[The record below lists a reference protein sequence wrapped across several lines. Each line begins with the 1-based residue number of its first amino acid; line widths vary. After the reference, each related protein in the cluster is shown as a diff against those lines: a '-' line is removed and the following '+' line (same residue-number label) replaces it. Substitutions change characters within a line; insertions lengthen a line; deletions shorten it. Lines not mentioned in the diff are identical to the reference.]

1 MVSRVG
7 EVKETTRVERKM
19 RREKSLEKL
28 VWGREKGNKKEQ
40 PEENNKEWRGRREKW
55 RLRRGEKAE
64 GSIEWRGVY
73 RNRRPRKKKR
83 EKKKKKRKR
92 KRKRKRKNKNVLF
105 VWGVK
110 IRGGKKDRV
119 KN

>member
-7 EVKETTRVERKM
+7 EVKETRVERKM

-73 RNRRPRKKKR
+73 RNRRKQKQKK
-83 EKKKKKRKR
+83 
-92 KRKRKRKNKNVLF
+92 KNVLF
-105 VWGVK
+105 VWGAK
-110 IRGGKKDRV
+110 IRGGKKERV

>member
-7 EVKETTRVERKM
+7 EVKETRVERKM

-73 RNRRPRKKKR
+73 RNRRPRKKKKR
-83 EKKKKKRKR
+83 EKKKKRKEKEKRTFCVGC
-92 KRKRKRKNKNVLF
+92 KNSGRQK
-105 VWGVK
+105 GK
-110 IRGGKKDRV
+110 GKKL
-119 KN
+119 KE